1 MAGREVGDV
10 IDQVQVAGPL
20 TPVIRRPRPAD
31 GLELARVT
39 FLAGERVEMAGIAS
53 QLDVSQ
59 ATVYRWFG
67 SRERLIE
74 QVLDEIAREFLAAAR
89 AQARGDGDE
98 RVLDFART
106 LMTVTVRLEP
116 VRAFVERE
124 PQLSLRLL
132 LGEKGVIRGTLR
144 EALADVV
151 AETRPPA
158 AARALDDE
166 LDVLVEVAVA
176 LEWATFAIGD
186 EPQIDHA
193 MHIMRLILDSH
204 AGDEAGG

>member
-1 MAGREVGDV
+1 MAGRNAGEV
-10 IDQVQVAGPL
+10 IERAQVSGPL
-20 TPVIRRPRPAD
+20 APVIRRPRPTD
-31 GLELARVT
+31 GLKLARVT
-39 FLAGERVEMAGIAS
+39 FLAGERVEMATIAS

-59 ATVYRWFG
+59 ATFYRWFG

-74 QVLDEIAREFLAAAR
+74 QVLDDIAREFLEAAR

-106 LMTVTVRLEP
+106 LMTVTVTLEP

-132 LGEKGVIRGTLR
+132 LGERGVVRRTLR
-144 EALADVV
+144 DALAEVV
-151 AETRPPA
+151 AETRSPA

-166 LDVLVEVAVA
+166 LDVLVGVAVA

-193 MHIMRLILDSH
+193 MRIMRLILDSH
-204 AGDEAGG
+204 AGEEAGG